1 MHGTLRTAARLLA
14 AASLLLAGEVVSAPT
29 SAVPGQT
36 VTVKVTRFRNA
47 QGRLQC
53 SLFAGPDGFP
63 DHPEAALA
71 VERAAI
77 GEDLTAALA
86 FTGLAPGEY
95 AVGCMHDENANGK
108 FDQGLFGIPKEGYGF
123 SNNHTHA
130 LRAPDWDESRFTV
143 APGEDPVLSV
153 TLRY

>member
-1 MHGTLRTAARLLA
+1 MHRGFRTVAWRLA
-14 AASLLLAGEVVSAPT
+14 ATLVLAGVLGPPVAT
-29 SAVPGQT
+29 GAPGQT
-36 VTVKVTRFRNA
+36 ITVKVTRFRNA

-63 DHPEAALA
+63 DHPEAAVA

-77 GEDLTAALA
+77 GEDLTAALS
-86 FTGLAPGEY
+86 FSGLAPGEY

-130 LRAPDWDESRFTV
+130 LRAPDWEESRLTV
-143 APGEDPVLSV
+143 SSGEDPVLTV
-153 TLRY
+153 NLRY

>member
-1 MHGTLRTAARLLA
+1 MRGARRFTSWQLA
-14 AASLLLAGEVVSAPT
+14 AAVAFAGASAAPAA
-29 SAVPGQT
+29 SAGPGQAIT
-36 VTVKVTRFRNA
+36 IQVVQFRNA
-47 QGRLQC
+47 SGRLQC

-63 DHPEAALA
+63 DHPEAAVA
-71 VERAAI
+71 VERAPI
-77 GEDLTAALA
+77 GDDLTASVT
-86 FTGLAPGEY
+86 FTGLGPGEY

-130 LRAPDWDESRFTV
+130 LRAPDWEESRFTV
-143 APGEDPVLSV
+143 APGENPALMV